1 MKWCAWIVV
10 WPALVS
16 LVICEV
22 LQADDEVTGGNDG
35 GQPEIY
41 IPLNGLLRLVNS
53 KQMEKRNPFGINA
66 RGFHEDIFDHDYGSF
81 SPMRK
86 RSVPSEELHSRN
98 KRSTDPKQHQKLGWS
113 KRRPE
118 MDSSGFHGDTFSSG
132 FGDFW
137 TMHQKSSVEATL
149 VLNHTVKKSTGKLIF
164 RCIFS
169 VYYAYNLYEYY
180 SYASKSKGKTS
191 TLVIASAFMLLC
203 AVSIIFQF
211 FLAVGAK
218 NADAKKVSHW
228 LLFSKCVSFPYLL
241 FVVGAVAYAQCWM
254 TLIFEGT
261 ALVVLIISVALMMWY
276 EKDIKSTAPSAP
288 TLV

>member
-98 KRSTDPKQHQKLGWS
+98 KRATDPKQHQKLGWS

-137 TMHQKSSVEATL
+137 TMRKRAMMAMNKRRPEMDSAGFYGDTFT
-149 VLNHTVKKSTGKLIF
+149 NGFGDFWTVRKKAAD
-164 RCIFS
+164 
-169 VYYAYNLYEYY
+169 YADYDYQPKRTN
-180 SYASKSKGKTS
+180 
-191 TLVIASAFMLLC
+191 
-203 AVSIIFQF
+203 
-211 FLAVGAK
+211 
-218 NADAKKVSHW
+218 
-228 LLFSKCVSFPYLL
+228 
-241 FVVGAVAYAQCWM
+241 
-254 TLIFEGT
+254 
-261 ALVVLIISVALMMWY
+261 
-276 EKDIKSTAPSAP
+276 
-288 TLV
+288 